1 MGSFRTSEKIFW
13 NGKFIGICGAG
24 IWNNNNG
31 ASIFCKKLGY
41 QTGVIRT
48 SSGQGTSTM
57 QSLRI
62 GICAVGD
69 TDLSACTGGHNS
81 YTIHEHSNSRCT
93 TGHTFEIKCSG
104 GDSPKKVSCE
114 GKAKHFHEE
123 DSLRK
128 VVHCIIQRH

>member
-1 MGSFRTSEKIFW
+1 MFLACKEGDVGFFQNVPKIFW
-13 NGKFIGICGAG
+13 NGKFIGICGDW

-62 GICAVGD
+62 GTCAADD

-81 YTIHEHSNSRCT
+81 YTIVEHSKCT

-114 GKAKHFHEE
+114 GKAKHFH
-123 DSLRK
+123 DC
-128 VVHCIIQRH
+128 VYVHVE